1 MDKEEGMEK
10 EEMQEGAQGAEIAET
25 PEEEIKRLNEQLD
38 AKAREAAE
46 NYDKYLRALAD
57 LENFRKRTE
66 KEKAE
71 AISFANE
78 SLIEEIL
85 PIIDNFERALA
96 HANGEDNVKSLR
108 EGVSLTAS
116 QMLGALKKFGLEE
129 IKALGQKFDP
139 TVHHAISEEESPEAE
154 PGTVVKEFQKGYYL
168 KGRLLR
174 PAMVAVAKRPE
185 AH

>member
-1 MDKEEGMEK
+1 MEKEEGMEK
-10 EEMQEGAQGAEIAET
+10 EEMTEGAEGRIAET
-25 PEEEIKRLNEQLD
+25 PEEEIRRLAEQLE
-38 AKAREAAE
+38 AKSKEASE
-46 NYDKYLRALAD
+46 NHDKYLRARAELD
-57 LENFRKRTE
+57 NFRKRTE
-66 KEKAE
+66 KEKAD

-85 PIIDNFERALA
+85 PIADNFERALA
-96 HANGEDNVKSLR
+96 HANGEENLKSLR
-108 EGVSLTAS
+108 EGVKLTAS
-116 QMLGALKKFGLEE
+116 QMLAAFKKFGLEE

-139 TVHHAISEEESPEAE
+139 TVHHAISEEESEDAE